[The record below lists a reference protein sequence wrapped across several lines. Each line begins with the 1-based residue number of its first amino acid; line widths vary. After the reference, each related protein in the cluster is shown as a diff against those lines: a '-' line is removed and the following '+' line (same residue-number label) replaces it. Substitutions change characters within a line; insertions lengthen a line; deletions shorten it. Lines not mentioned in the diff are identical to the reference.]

1 MGYAYQKEDTVTKYL
16 PLVKQIAD
24 KMDLKDGH
32 EMDKEDLV
40 SIGVIGLMDAIEK
53 FDESKKVPFEAYAR
67 LRIKGTIID
76 ELRKFGRVSR
86 DKMSKLNKLYDVK
99 RKLQQRLNRDPKD
112 EEIIKEMDISQR
124 DLHKIYETMHNLSN
138 ISLEET
144 IFGGD
149 SSDFNLLDI
158 IDDKDSKNPE
168 EALLVEERKEKLI
181 NAIDSLSKRDKI
193 VLNLYY
199 QEELT
204 LREIGDVLE
213 VSVSRVSQIHGKVLM
228 KLRDLLTNEKDV

>member
-1 MGYAYQKEDTVTKYL
+1 MGYSNAYQKEDTVTKYL

-32 EMDKEDLV
+32 EMEKEDLV

-99 RKLQQRLNRDPKD
+99 RKLQQRLDRDPKD
-112 EEIIKEMDISQR
+112 EEIMKEMDISQR

-181 NAIDSLSKRDKI
+181 NAIDNLSKRDKI

-213 VSVSRVSQIHGKVLM
+213 VSVSRVSQIHGKILM
-228 KLRDLLTNEKDV
+228 KLRELLTNL